1 MDFSMECCAANGAAE
16 GSDNYQECSD
26 GVCSK

>member
-16 GSDNYQECSD
+16 GSDDYQECSELER
-26 GVCSK
+26 GE